1 MPVSPTA
8 LGLRGDRLRPDAQC
22 EPPLPHPP
30 ADGVG
35 AGPPGDCQQPGAPA
49 GVPPERGERAPGAHV
64 GVLGRV
70 VGVFRPHQV
79 RRQPPNLPLALSDR
93 GGERKPVPVRA
104 ASSRR
109 VSSSTAATIPAG
121 TATRSIG
128 DYPGMDCELI
138 REAISARLDGES
150 PGVAPEIVDGH
161 VATCAECRAFAEGA
175 GALHRAVRVA
185 PAPPVPDLSAGIL
198 AAIGPTPAP
207 DATRSH
213 ERGLR
218 VALAILGVVQLGVA
232 IPALLGADGGVDT
245 HSARHLGSFSI
256 ALAVGFLFAAW
267 RPARVPGLLP
277 VVAALVACV
286 LGTSLLDVIGG
297 RTDGR
302 ERGQPRDRDRR
313 VGGRLAPRARP
324 SPATIPDGDRVR
336 VW

>member
-1 MPVSPTA
+1 MPNAGRSP
-8 LGLRGDRLRPDAQC
+8 
-22 EPPLPHPP
+22 
-30 ADGVG
+30 
-35 AGPPGDCQQPGAPA
+35 
-49 GVPPERGERAPGAHV
+49 
-64 GVLGRV
+64 
-70 VGVFRPHQV
+70 
-79 RRQPPNLPLALSDR
+79 N
-93 GGERKPVPVRA
+93 
-104 ASSRR
+104 
-109 VSSSTAATIPAG
+109 
-121 TATRSIG
+121 
-128 DYPGMDCELI
+128 
-138 REAISARLDGES
+138 
-150 PGVAPEIVDGH
+150 
-161 VATCAECRAFAEGA
+161 GA

-207 DATRSH
+207 DATRPH

-297 RTDGR
+297 RTAVVSEANHGI
-302 ERGQPRDRDRR
+302 EIAGLVAVWLLGHGGLPRRSRM
-313 VGGRLAPRARP
+313 
-324 SPATIPDGDRVR
+324 ATA
-336 VW
+336 